1 MHRLLEY
8 EKFRNAAEMLHQ
20 RELVEKAAW
29 TRPGTFEVD
38 AEDLEPQV
46 TATLFDMLS
55 VFRDVLERFEERP
68 LMDIDREEFSVEQM
82 ARWVLQRLEA
92 SNGGLR
98 FTELMEHFRTRGAI
112 IAAFLALL
120 ELARLNSIRIG
131 QKDSADDLHLTVTS
145 QNERSKAFSVA

>member
-1 MHRLLEY
+1 
-8 EKFRNAAEMLHQ
+8 
-20 RELVEKAAW
+20 
-29 TRPGTFEVD
+29 
-38 AEDLEPQV
+38 
-46 TATLFDMLS
+46 MLS